1 MDCRA
6 SSCCSLLL
14 LCHLLQVQVSRFTG
28 QVALDLPLALPL
40 ARRRPPSPLLSASE
54 SGIRTG
60 VDSDSK
66 PEAQAKVSIT
76 IA

>member
-14 LCHLLQVQVSRFTG
+14 LRHLLQVQVSWITG

-40 ARRRPPSPLLSASE
+40 ARRRPQSPPLSASE
-54 SGIRTG
+54 SGTRTG